1 MSVSEGGGRC
11 LDADVLARVLRDF
24 DMVGAEED
32 NHQPG
37 IARNFWRICDADPTK
52 PSECECKSDETTII
66 ETDGFTW
73 QREGA

>member
-1 MSVSEGGGRC
+1 MSESGRRC
-11 LDADVLARVLRDF
+11 LNPDVLARVLRDF

-37 IARNFWRICDADPTK
+37 IARNFWRLCDAAPDA
-52 PSECECKSDETTII
+52 PSQCECKSDETTIV

-73 QREGA
+73 QRENG